1 MERQVSVGTDR
12 PVKEDH
18 LWRWTTLNG
27 KFPRGP
33 KRSIY
38 FSTEISENFGIMEST
53 HNLTSIE
60 RKPLFR
66 GMGNFLMSPDTFL
79 MSPDT
84 QV

>member
-1 MERQVSVGTDR
+1 MERQVSDGADR
-12 PVKEDH
+12 PVKEDP
-18 LWRWTTLNG
+18 LWRCTTLNG

-60 RKPLFR
+60 GEPLFM
-66 GMGNFLMSPDTFL
+66 GMGDFLL
-79 MSPDT
+79 SPDT